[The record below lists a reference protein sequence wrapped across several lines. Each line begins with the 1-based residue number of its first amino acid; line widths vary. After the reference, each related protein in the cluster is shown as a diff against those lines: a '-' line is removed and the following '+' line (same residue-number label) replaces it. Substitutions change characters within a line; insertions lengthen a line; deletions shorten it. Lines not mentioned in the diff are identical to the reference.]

1 MGVSTLA
8 YSYNLFEYCGNQPT
22 NDSDESGNVSIGA
35 IIGGIIGFG
44 AGAIIVPIF
53 ADLLG
58 LKGWA
63 RKIFIS
69 AGVVAVTAIGALL
82 GYYTGKALALIYAKG
97 GTFAFKLNQ
106 ALVKV
111 IAKFTKASTE
121 AVRGNGW
128 KLTIKN
134 YTVRIMNKGGYRTNY
149 FRIMQL
155 IASIARKLQSNNF
168 IKERLGNIPIIIHDL
183 EYTWFL
189 IEEGT
194 VYANPNGEADIFLEA
209 YNRGYEHSSWL

>member
-149 FRIMQL
+149 FRISHIAKGAMTIAGKYSSDRALTHIQINLENIIKL
-155 IASIARKLQSNNF
+155 IVLMLKWR
-168 IKERLGNIPIIIHDL
+168 
-183 EYTWFL
+183 
-189 IEEGT
+189 
-194 VYANPNGEADIFLEA
+194 
-209 YNRGYEHSSWL
+209 